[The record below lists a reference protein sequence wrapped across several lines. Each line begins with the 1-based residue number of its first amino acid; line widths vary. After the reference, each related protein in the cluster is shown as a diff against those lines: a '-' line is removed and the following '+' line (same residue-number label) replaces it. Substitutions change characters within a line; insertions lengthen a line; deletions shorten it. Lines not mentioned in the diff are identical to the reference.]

1 MAIGVHKRR
10 KKRKAEKGEKAE
22 QAAFEREQQR
32 MRDAQRE
39 QQERDIFATTEGEG
53 IQEAANISLG
63 FEEEDE
69 LDEFFRSGTGLLV

>member
-1 MAIGVHKRR
+1 MALKRR
-10 KKRKAEKGEKAE
+10 QKKKEKEGVKAE
-22 QAAFEREQQR
+22 QAAFEREQER
-32 MRDAQRE
+32 MRATQRE

-63 FEEEDE
+63 FDDEEDE